1 MNVTIT
7 NTANGA
13 VAIASGQAVIMPM
26 LIPDTPPTVTT
37 HERTIF
43 DGPVGEFTDPNPTAT
58 ASEFS
63 NLIDWGDGT
72 PQSAGIV
79 TLVSSTATSTTFLIS
94 GTHEYSDLFSAPSAT
109 SASQTSSTFPLLIHV
124 VGTDGSSINLTDT
137 ATVTGTPFTISGRLN
152 PASDSGISNSDNIT
166 NVTQPNF
173 LGTADEPFTRIYLY
187 AGPVGST
194 VPGVGILLGST
205 TAGSTGAWSLTSGT
219 ALADG
224 GYTITA
230 LAVDATNSNITSTT
244 TIVPDLVIDTVGPKV
259 TSLEFNRLKGQ
270 IVVTF
275 LDSGGVANAGA
286 GMDAA
291 SVIDANNY
299 QLVTA
304 HHPRVGKYT
313 INVISDVPGTTAGTQ
328 TVTLTVDQ
336 GHYIPGGWYDF
347 TIFSASPSNVSGVK
361 DIAGNAMDG
370 EFYGY
375 FPSGNNVRGGNFV
388 AQLTAIHH
396 VIFAPSTLIGRATPV
411 KPPGTRQNNVY
422 LKQTVDPSKLP
433 HDSSFL
439 FRKPARQAAAKVV
452 HHSESAVSRRIHQV
466 GPKAT
471 TSTPSSS
478 SSRGKAMG
486 ALGALDQALDQ
497 LGGSKHHKS

>member
-1 MNVTIT
+1 MTVAAAPLTAMGATIRGTEGLPLTTSSTGVLVATFQDTGTPGAPGTYTASINWSDGTTSAGTITGQGTVNGTVYSIFGNHTYDADGTFPVNVTIT

-43 DGPVGEFTDPNPTAT
+43 DGPVGEFTDPNPTGT

-63 NLIDWGDGT
+63 DLIDWGDGT

-79 TLVSSTATSTTFLIS
+79 TPVSSTATSTTFLIS

-166 NVTQPNF
+166 NVDAAQLP
-173 LGTADEPFTRIYLY
+173 GHGRRADSPGSTSMPARWR
-187 AGPVGST
+187 ST

-259 TSLEFNRLKGQ
+259 TSLAFNRFQGQ

-275 LDSGGVANAGA
+275 QDSGGVGNAGV
-286 GMDAA
+286 GHGRGERDRRQ
-291 SVIDANNY
+291 
-299 QLVTA
+299 QLPTRHGA
-304 HHPRVGKYT
+304 PPPRRQVHRST
-313 INVISDVPGTTAGTQ
+313 S
-328 TVTLTVDQ
+328 
-336 GHYIPGGWYDF
+336 
-347 TIFSASPSNVSGVK
+347 SPTS
-361 DIAGNAMDG
+361 
-370 EFYGY
+370 
-375 FPSGNNVRGGNFV
+375 
-388 AQLTAIHH
+388 
-396 VIFAPSTLIGRATPV
+396 RAR
-411 KPPGTRQNNVY
+411 PPGLR
-422 LKQTVDPSKLP
+422 PSP
-433 HDSSFL
+433 
-439 FRKPARQAAAKVV
+439 
-452 HHSESAVSRRIHQV
+452 
-466 GPKAT
+466 
-471 TSTPSSS
+471 
-478 SSRGKAMG
+478 
-486 ALGALDQALDQ
+486 
-497 LGGSKHHKS
+497 